1 MLRKVIPKYR
11 IILNPGALKM
21 EKMVRMEVYGLMVRT
36 VKMVRREKRTK
47 MVVMEVREVI
57 AGGEKVEMVAMEGM
71 LSKKEEFGRGA
82 KTVQ

>member
-1 MLRKVIPKYR
+1 
-11 IILNPGALKM
+11 
-21 EKMVRMEVYGLMVRT
+21 
-36 VKMVRREKRTK
+36 